1 MALNGSFD
9 TDTYSTSSHGY
20 VGLRLSW
27 TATQSIENNTSTIKW
42 TLKSFGTM
50 SSGYSV
56 KAGPVT
62 VKING
67 TTVLN
72 TTSRFNMYG
81 GGKYSKSGSI
91 TVAHNTDGT
100 KTVSMSVR
108 AAIYSASVNCTGSSS
123 PTLNRINRYALI
135 TATENFTDEGSPT
148 ITFSNPA
155 GVTMVTNL
163 KARIKW
169 TATEE
174 GQQVEH
180 ATPFENIPEAD
191 WTGGQHTF
199 NISNEDRAL
208 MRAASPTANALP
220 IVFDLQS
227 TMQSTDYHDTKT
239 GTMEIINA
247 NPTPGAVS
255 FREMNDA
262 VYAITGSRTTIV
274 QKKSTLRIHTEAA
287 TPTKSATIVSYSLNI
302 NGNDYTP
309 DSSGNVEFIE
319 PDVSGTYRATVTVTD
334 SRGNTATAYIDVP
347 ILQWTEPSAVYTV
360 GRRENFYADTILNV
374 DGTIATI
381 PGSQMTITEKHKKTT
396 EPETAW
402 SQWATLPDAQD
413 YTITLAIEDEW
424 EIIIRVT
431 DAFTFKEYRVTVGKG
446 IPIKFTDTRL
456 HSFAINGMPD
466 EADQL
471 FVGGTIKA
479 TGKIKSRGVEA
490 VHEYSTE
497 EKPVG
502 FWIDGSIIYEKTIQ
516 LPADITVGANAWLTN
531 AYTHDEN
538 ITVLNGEAYY
548 YDSNSDVYVSWGF
561 MAIQSATADKTKV
574 NIYNS
579 RNASCQVNILT
590 LRYIKPT
597 TP

>member
-1 MALNGSFD
+1 MALSGSFN
-9 TDTYSTSSHGY
+9 TSKYSTSSGT
-20 VGLRLSW
+20 VGFHLAW

-42 TLKSFGTM
+42 TLTSNGTRP
-50 SSGYSV
+50 SGEWIYCYSV
-56 KAGPVT
+56 E

-67 TTVLN
+67 TKVLN
-72 TTSRFNMYG
+72 TTSKFKLKPDG
-81 GGKYSKSGSI
+81 GYSKSGSI
-91 TVAHNTDGT
+91 TVAHNANGE
-100 KTVSMSVR
+100 KQVAMSVR
-108 AAIYSASVNCTGSSS
+108 AAIYSSSVNCTGSDS
-123 PTLNRINRYALI
+123 PTLNKINRYALI
-135 TATENFTDEGSPT
+135 TGTENFTDEGNPT

-155 GVTMVTNL
+155 GVSLVTNL

-180 ATPFENIPEAD
+180 ATPFEDIPEAD
-191 WTGGQHTF
+191 WSGGQHTF
-199 NISNEDRAL
+199 TISNEDRAS

-255 FREMNDA
+255 FREMDDA

-287 TPTKSATIVSYSLNI
+287 TPAKSATIVSYSLNI

-334 SRGNTATAYIDVP
+334 SRGNTATAYVDVP

-381 PGSQMTITEKHKKTT
+381 PGSTMLIEAKYKKTT
-396 EPETAW
+396 ESETAW
-402 SQWATLPDAQD
+402 SQWVTLPDAQD

-479 TGKIKSRGVEA
+479 TGKIKSRGVEV
-490 VHEYSTE
+490 VHEYSTT

-502 FWIDGSIIYEKTIQ
+502 FWIDGSIIYEMTIQ
-516 LPADITVGANAWLTN
+516 LPADISVPANTWKSNALTVSEDIIIIDGRAMYYSSQYDM
-531 AYTHDEN
+531 YTVWN
-538 ITVLNGEAYY
+538 
-548 YDSNSDVYVSWGF
+548 F
-561 MAIQSATADKTKV
+561 MAIQTNTSNKKAIDLYNARDTACNV
-574 NIYNS
+574 NLVI
-579 RNASCQVNILT
+579 I
-590 LRYIKPT
+590 RYIKPT